1 VQANSKDFINHNGEK
16 HDSGIPLHI
25 CCGKA
30 HEKQQ
35 CRAENNLAQTRWN
48 SERCH
53 IVESRQVWKER
64 KTMITQL

>member
-1 VQANSKDFINHNGEK
+1 MPSKSSTIVK
-16 HDSGIPLHI
+16 GIPLHI

-30 HEKQQ
+30 HEKLQ
-35 CRAENNLAQTRWN
+35 CRVGNNLEPTSWN
-48 SERCH
+48 LERCH